1 MKETTDGFKIAEKDL
16 KLRGP
21 GDLLG
26 KKQSG
31 LPNFK
36 IADLCYDED
45 ILENIRIELDKKI
58 NDYFQ
63 NDIFKK
69 NDLTTLLYLFEC
81 DVAIKTLMSG

>member
-1 MKETTDGFKIAEKDL
+1 
-16 KLRGP
+16 
-21 GDLLG
+21 
-26 KKQSG
+26 
-31 LPNFK
+31 K